1 MRRTFNVVR
10 LQLINK
16 GTFVWYPLII
26 LAAAVVISIIIYAMI
41 PVDTP
46 KYGGGGQ
53 APLWYF
59 FAIGMSAMTLTF
71 PFSQAMSITRRE
83 FFFGTLLTAILGS
96 ALMGILFLIGGG
108 IEVATNG
115 YGVNGYVFYLPWLW
129 DAGPLGAF
137 VVYFSLALF
146 FFVLGFTGATIYKS
160 WGSWSCSSWASGW
173 RWCSSASSSWRPG
186 STCGTT
192 SAPRSWTSGRWD
204 WRCGV
209 SCSPRSSR
217 ECRSSRS
224 AGPSPDLPRE
234 NTNAATAHPV
244 RSRHRGFRQRIP

>member
-1 MRRTFNVVR
+1 MRRTVNVIR

-26 LAAAVVISIIIYAMI
+26 LAAAVVISILIYAMI

-83 FFFGTLLTAILGS
+83 FFFGTLLTAVLGS
-96 ALMGILFLIGGG
+96 AIMGVLFLIGGG
-108 IEVATNG
+108 IEMATNG

-137 VVYFSLALF
+137 VVYFTLALF
-146 FFVLGFTGATIYKS
+146 FFVIGFTGATIYKS
-160 WGSWSCSSWASGW
+160 WGQLVLIIVGIALALVLIGLLFLVTRLDLWPHVGAGIMDLGALGLALWGLLITAILT
-173 RWCSSASSSWRPG
+173 A
-186 STCGTT
+186 
-192 SAPRSWTSGRWD
+192 
-204 WRCGV
+204 V
-209 SCSPRSSR
+209 SF
-217 ECRSSRS
+217 
-224 AGPSPDLPRE
+224 L
-234 NTNAATAHPV
+234 
-244 RSRHRGFRQRIP
+244 GFRRAIP

>member
-1 MRRTFNVVR
+1 MMRTFNVIR

-26 LAAAVVISIIIYAMI
+26 LAGAVVVSVLIYAMI

-59 FAIGMSAMTLTF
+59 FAVGMSAMTLTF

-83 FFFGTLLTAILGS
+83 FFFGTMLTAILAS
-96 ALMGILFLIGGG
+96 ALMGVLFLIGGG

-137 VVYFSLALF
+137 VVYFTLALF

-160 WGSWSCSSWASGW
+160 WGQLVLLIVSIGLSLVLIGLLFVAARMDLWNEIGAAIMDLGAVGLALWGLLLTAVF
-173 RWCSSASSSWRPG
+173 
-186 STCGTT
+186 T
-192 SAPRSWTSGRWD
+192 
-204 WRCGV
+204 GV
-209 SCSPRSSR
+209 SFL
-217 ECRSSRS
+217 
-224 AGPSPDLPRE
+224 A
-234 NTNAATAHPV
+234 
-244 RSRHRGFRQRIP
+244 FRRTIP